1 MKNKFC
7 REIFSL
13 AFLALLFLQT
23 SAQQKALKIGDVI
36 PEKVWMTP
44 LSVANAPQK
53 TMELDKD
60 RDKLILLDF
69 WATWCGSCLKNFPK
83 MEALEKQFEGKLKV
97 LPVTGEDL
105 ATLNKFFASKNG
117 QRFKNLISVAGDPF
131 LSKIFPHYAVPFIVW
146 IKDGKVLN
154 TTDASQVTA
163 DNIQEILQGK
173 KSSVETVL
181 QIGRDRPLM
190 LAEQFDLEKKT
201 TLVNYALLSKGRI
214 KAIAPGSGFHRN
226 NDGVVYGRQWTNIS
240 LMNIYRGIAYEL
252 FEKENTP
259 FSEKRLVNL
268 VKNPEAIDFTITHE
282 DDPVDDRLYNF
293 EFIVPQ
299 NKADQL
305 YPNMLKA
312 LNEFSGYSALIEKQR
327 TKCLVMKKTGAS
339 DDLKTKGGTV
349 VSNLVKTT
357 VILRNA
363 PLEHLI
369 VYLNVNNQF
378 TDLNVID
385 ETGYTD
391 NVDLNLGTVKDL
403 AELKKALQKYGL
415 TLIEEERDLSMLVV
429 RDRP

>member
-97 LPVTGEDL
+97 LPVTGDDL

-131 LSKIFPHYAVPFIVW
+131 LSKIFPHYAIPFIVW

-268 VKNPEAIDFTITHE
+268 VKNPEAIDFTITQE

>member
-131 LSKIFPHYAVPFIVW
+131 LSKIFPHYAIPFIVW

-190 LAEQFDLEKKT
+190 LAEHFDLEKKT

-268 VKNPEAIDFTITHE
+268 VKNPEAIDFTITQE

>member
-1 MKNKFC
+1 MKKKFC
-7 REIFSL
+7 REILSL
-13 AFLALLFLQT
+13 TLLALLFLQLP
-23 SAQQKALKIGDVI
+23 AQQKALKIGDSI
-36 PEKVWMTP
+36 PEEIWTAP
-44 LSVANAPQK
+44 LPMVNSPEKITTLA
-53 TMELDKD
+53 KD

-83 MEALEKQFEGKLKV
+83 MDSLEKQFEGKLKV

-117 QRFKNLISVAGDPF
+117 QRFKNLISVTRDPF
-131 LSKIFPHYAVPFIVW
+131 LSKIFPHYAIPFIVW

-327 TKCLVMKKTGAS
+327 TKCLVLKKTGAS
-339 DDLKTKGGTV
+339 DDLKTKGGTM
-349 VSNLVKTT
+349 VSNGLKTT

>member
-131 LSKIFPHYAVPFIVW
+131 LSKIFPHYAIPFIVW

-268 VKNPEAIDFTITHE
+268 VKNPEAIDFTITQE

-305 YPNMLKA
+305 YPNLLKA

>member
-1 MKNKFC
+1 MKKKFC

-13 AFLALLFLQT
+13 AFLVLLFLQT
-23 SAQQKALKIGDVI
+23 SAQEKALKIGDAI
-36 PEKVWMTP
+36 PEKVWMMP
-44 LSVANAPQK
+44 LSIANAPQK

-131 LSKIFPHYAVPFIVW
+131 LSKIFPHYAIPFIVW

-181 QIGRDRPLM
+181 QIGRNRPLM

-259 FSEKRLVNL
+259 FSEKRLVNV

-327 TKCLVMKKTGAS
+327 TKCLVMKKTGDS

-349 VSNLVKTT
+349 VSNVVKTT

>member
-1 MKNKFC
+1 MD
-7 REIFSL
+7 S
-13 AFLALLFLQT
+13 
-23 SAQQKALKIGDVI
+23 
-36 PEKVWMTP
+36 
-44 LSVANAPQK
+44 
-53 TMELDKD
+53 
-60 RDKLILLDF
+60 
-69 WATWCGSCLKNFPK
+69 
-83 MEALEKQFEGKLKV
+83 LEKQFEGKLKV

-117 QRFKNLISVAGDPF
+117 QRFKNLISVTRDPF
-131 LSKIFPHYAVPFIVW
+131 LSKIFPHYAIPFIVW

>member
-131 LSKIFPHYAVPFIVW
+131 LSKIFPHYAIPFIVW

-268 VKNPEAIDFTITHE
+268 VKNPEAIDFTITQE

-357 VILRNA
+357 VIVRNA

>member
-1 MKNKFC
+1 MKKKFC
-7 REIFSL
+7 REILSL
-13 AFLALLFLQT
+13 TILALLFLQLP
-23 SAQQKALKIGDVI
+23 AQQKALKIGDAI
-36 PEKVWMTP
+36 PEKVWTTP
-44 LSVANAPQK
+44 LSVVNAPQK
-53 TMELDKD
+53 TIELGKD

-105 ATLNKFFASKNG
+105 ATLDKFFASKNG

-131 LSKIFPHYAVPFIVW
+131 LSKIFPHYAIPFIVW

-214 KAIAPGSGFHRN
+214 KAIAPGSGFHRS

-305 YPNMLKA
+305 YPNMFRA

-327 TKCLVMKKTGAS
+327 TKCLVLKKTGAS

-349 VSNLVKTT
+349 VSNVLKTT

>member
-53 TMELDKD
+53 TIELGKD

-97 LPVTGEDL
+97 LPVTGDDL

-131 LSKIFPHYAVPFIVW
+131 LSKIFPHYAIPFIVW

-268 VKNPEAIDFTITHE
+268 VKNPEAIDFTITQE

>member
-131 LSKIFPHYAVPFIVW
+131 LSKIFPHYAIPFIVW

>member
-131 LSKIFPHYAVPFIVW
+131 LSKIFPHYAIPFIVW

-154 TTDASQVTA
+154 TTDAS
-163 DNIQEILQGK
+163 
-173 KSSVETVL
+173 
-181 QIGRDRPLM
+181 
-190 LAEQFDLEKKT
+190 
-201 TLVNYALLSKGRI
+201 
-214 KAIAPGSGFHRN
+214 
-226 NDGVVYGRQWTNIS
+226 
-240 LMNIYRGIAYEL
+240 
-252 FEKENTP
+252 
-259 FSEKRLVNL
+259 
-268 VKNPEAIDFTITHE
+268 
-282 DDPVDDRLYNF
+282 
-293 EFIVPQ
+293 
-299 NKADQL
+299 
-305 YPNMLKA
+305 
-312 LNEFSGYSALIEKQR
+312 
-327 TKCLVMKKTGAS
+327 
-339 DDLKTKGGTV
+339 
-349 VSNLVKTT
+349 
-357 VILRNA
+357 
-363 PLEHLI
+363 
-369 VYLNVNNQF
+369 
-378 TDLNVID
+378 
-385 ETGYTD
+385 
-391 NVDLNLGTVKDL
+391 
-403 AELKKALQKYGL
+403 
-415 TLIEEERDLSMLVV
+415 
-429 RDRP
+429 

>member
-1 MKNKFC
+1 MKKKFC
-7 REIFSL
+7 REILSL
-13 AFLALLFLQT
+13 TLLALLFLQLP
-23 SAQQKALKIGDVI
+23 AQQKALKIGDSI
-36 PEKVWMTP
+36 PEEIWTAP
-44 LSVANAPQK
+44 LPMVNSPEKITTLA
-53 TMELDKD
+53 KD

-83 MEALEKQFEGKLKV
+83 MDSLEKQFEGKLKV

-117 QRFKNLISVAGDPF
+117 QRFKNLISVTRDPF
-131 LSKIFPHYAVPFIVW
+131 LSKIFPHYAIPFIVW

>member
-131 LSKIFPHYAVPFIVW
+131 LSKIFPHYAIPFIVW

-268 VKNPEAIDFTITHE
+268 VKNPEAIDFTITQE

>member
-131 LSKIFPHYAVPFIVW
+131 LSKIFPHYAIPFIVW

-214 KAIAPGSGFHRN
+214 KAIAPGSGFHRS

>member
-97 LPVTGEDL
+97 LPVTGDDL

-131 LSKIFPHYAVPFIVW
+131 LSKIFPHYAIPFIVW

>member
-131 LSKIFPHYAVPFIVW
+131 LSKIFPHYAIPFIVW

-327 TKCLVMKKTGAS
+327 TKCLVLKKTGAS
-339 DDLKTKGGTV
+339 DDVKTKGGTM
-349 VSNLVKTT
+349 VSNGLKTT

-391 NVDLNLGTVKDL
+391 NVDLNLSTVKDL

>member
-1 MKNKFC
+1 MKKKFC
-7 REIFSL
+7 REILSL
-13 AFLALLFLQT
+13 TLLALLFLQLP
-23 SAQQKALKIGDVI
+23 AQQKALKIGDSI
-36 PEKVWMTP
+36 PEEIWTAP
-44 LSVANAPQK
+44 LPMVNSPEKITTLA
-53 TMELDKD
+53 KD

-83 MEALEKQFEGKLKV
+83 MDSLEKQFEGKLKV

-117 QRFKNLISVAGDPF
+117 QRFKNLISVTRDPF
-131 LSKIFPHYAVPFIVW
+131 LSKIFPHYAIPFIVW

-163 DNIQEILQGK
+163 NNIQEILQGK

-327 TKCLVMKKTGAS
+327 TKCLVLKKTGAS
-339 DDLKTKGGTV
+339 DDLKTKGGTM
-349 VSNLVKTT
+349 VSNGLKTT

>member
-1 MKNKFC
+1 MKKKFC

-13 AFLALLFLQT
+13 AFLVLLFLQT
-23 SAQQKALKIGDVI
+23 SAQEKALKIGDAI
-36 PEKVWMTP
+36 PEKVWMMP
-44 LSVANAPQK
+44 LSIANAPQK

-131 LSKIFPHYAVPFIVW
+131 LSKIFPHYAIPFIVW

-181 QIGRDRPLM
+181 QIGRNRPLM

-259 FSEKRLVNL
+259 FSEKRLVNV

>member
-131 LSKIFPHYAVPFIVW
+131 LSKIFPHYAIPFIVW

-252 FEKENTP
+252 LEKENTP

-403 AELKKALQKYGL
+403 TELKKALQKYGL

>member
-131 LSKIFPHYAVPFIVW
+131 LSKIFPHYAIPFIVW

-268 VKNPEAIDFTITHE
+268 VKNPEAIDFTITQE

-378 TDLNVID
+378 TDLNVTD

>member
-7 REIFSL
+7 RDVISL
-13 AFLALLFLQT
+13 TFMTMLFLQMP
-23 SAQQKALKIGDVI
+23 AQQKPLKIGDAI
-36 PEKVWMTP
+36 PDTMWTTP
-44 LSVANAPQK
+44 LAVVNSPQK
-53 TMELDKD
+53 TINLSKDK
-60 RDKLILLDF
+60 DKLILLDF
-69 WATWCGSCLKNFPK
+69 WSTWCGSCLKNFPK
-83 MEALEKQFEGKLKV
+83 MNALEKQFEGELKV

-105 ATLNKFFASKNG
+105 GTLNKFFASKNG
-117 QRFKNLISVAGDPF
+117 QRFKNLVSVAEDPF
-131 LSKIFPHYAVPFIVW
+131 LSKIFPHYAIPFIVW

-163 DNIQEILQGK
+163 ANVQEILQGK
-173 KSSVETVL
+173 KSSLETVL

-201 TLVNYALLSKGRI
+201 TLMNYALLSKGRI

-226 NDGVVYGRQWTNIS
+226 NDGIVYGKQWTNIS
-240 LMNIYRGIAYEL
+240 LMKIYRGIAYEL

-268 VKNPEAIDFTITHE
+268 VRNTEAIDFTITHE
-282 DDPVDDRLYNF
+282 DDPVDDRLYSF
-293 EFIVPQ
+293 EFIVPE

-312 LNEFSGYSALIEKQR
+312 LNEFSGYSAGVEKQR
-327 TKCLVMKKTGAS
+327 IKCLVLKKTGAS
-339 DDLKTKGGTV
+339 VDLKTKGGTA
-349 VSNLVKTT
+349 VSNTLNTT
-357 VILRNA
+357 IQLRNA

-385 ETGYTD
+385 ETGSTD
-391 NVDLNLGTVKDL
+391 HVDLNLGTVKNL
-403 AELKKALQKYGL
+403 EELKTALRKHGL
-415 TLIEEERDLSMLVV
+415 DLIEEERELSVLVIH
-429 RDRP
+429 DRP

>member
-131 LSKIFPHYAVPFIVW
+131 LSKIFPHYAIPFIVW

-268 VKNPEAIDFTITHE
+268 VKNPEAIDFTITQE

-391 NVDLNLGTVKDL
+391 NIDLNLGTVKDL

>member
-131 LSKIFPHYAVPFIVW
+131 LSKIFPHYAIPFIVW

-327 TKCLVMKKTGAS
+327 TKCLVLKKTGAS
-339 DDLKTKGGTV
+339 DDVKTKGGTM
-349 VSNLVKTT
+349 VSNGLKTT

>member
-1 MKNKFC
+1 MKKKFC
-7 REIFSL
+7 REILSL
-13 AFLALLFLQT
+13 TLLALLFLQLP
-23 SAQQKALKIGDVI
+23 AQQKALKIGDAI
-36 PEKVWMTP
+36 PEKVWTTP
-44 LSVANAPQK
+44 LSVVNAPQK
-53 TMELDKD
+53 TIELGKD

-131 LSKIFPHYAVPFIVW
+131 LSKIFPHYAIPFIVW

-214 KAIAPGSGFHRN
+214 KAIAPGSGFHRS

>member
-131 LSKIFPHYAVPFIVW
+131 LSKIFPHYAIPFIVW

-378 TDLNVID
+378 TDLNVTD

>member
-131 LSKIFPHYAVPFIVW
+131 LSKIFPHYAIPFIVW

-214 KAIAPGSGFHRN
+214 KAIAPGSGFHRS

-327 TKCLVMKKTGAS
+327 TKCLVLKKTGAS

-349 VSNLVKTT
+349 VSNVLETT